1 MLNDSTVMTAEQDAS
16 LQPLR
21 SSFGTFS
28 DPVAMAMAISGIAP
42 ETEQVRPVSRNVGD
56 FHGMLSLAAL
66 DGLNVGV
73 GRFTQGIPQT
83 AWIGK
88 VHTFMFATEPDI
100 VRRVSGRWLGHN
112 QIFHFRPD
120 EQTVTASP
128 PGTPWAFGIVTLP
141 FTLLAEQVPQI
152 TGCDLDVPLDDDHMF
167 AVPDAAMARLT
178 ALLFDTARL
187 ARDTPWIFRSS
198 QSVSALSDTIIEAL
212 LLALTQGDVR
222 QDRIGFTRH
231 RKIVLRFEQV
241 LRERPEDM
249 LSLAAICA
257 AVGVPQRTLSLACQD
272 VLGQSPVH
280 YARERRLHLIHQR
293 LRAADP
299 ATTQVTDIAMHYGF
313 WELGRFAR
321 AYRLRFGEL
330 PSETLRRNVQVER
343 PAVRLI

>member
-1 MLNDSTVMTAEQDAS
+1 MPKDNIVMTSEQDAS

-42 ETEQVRPVSRNVGD
+42 ETEQVRPVDRNADG
-56 FHGMLSLAAL
+56 FHGMLARAAL
-66 DGLNVGV
+66 DGINVGV

-88 VHTFMFATEPDI
+88 VHTFMLATEPDS
-100 VRRVSGRWLGHN
+100 VRRVSGRWLGRN

-128 PGTPWAFGIVTLP
+128 PRTPWAFGIVTLP
-141 FTLLAEQVPQI
+141 YAQLAEQGPQI
-152 TGCDLDVPLDDDHMF
+152 TGRDLDVPLDDDHMF
-167 AVPDAAMARLT
+167 VVPDAAMARLT
-178 ALLFDTARL
+178 ALLLDTARL
-187 ARDTPWIFRSS
+187 ARDTPWIFGSPP
-198 QSVSALSDTIIEAL
+198 SVSALSGTIVEAL

-222 QDRIGFTRH
+222 RDRIGFTRH
-231 RKIVLRFEQV
+231 RTIVARFEQV

-249 LSLAAICA
+249 LSLTAICA

-272 VLGQSPVH
+272 ILGQSPVH

-293 LRAADP
+293 LRVADP
-299 ATTQVTDIAMHYGF
+299 ATAQVTDLAMHYGF

-321 AYRLRFGEL
+321 AYRVRFGEL
-330 PSETLRRNVQVER
+330 PSETLRRNVRVER
-343 PAVRLI
+343 PTARL